1 MQNCYTA
8 LGIPE
13 RIWAVSAIHGDLE
26 KLISIHDQ
34 ILENFDPGQ
43 KIIYLGNYTG
53 FGIESA
59 ACVDEILAFR
69 RLVLSLRGVL
79 PEDFV
84 YLRGNQEEIIHKLF
98 QLPFAPNP
106 LNVYLWMLDNG
117 LSQTLKSYDIE
128 PQDGI
133 EACNRGAVVLTK
145 WIAKVKYKMR
155 CRPGHEIFSTQWVRA
170 AFTDICGQYP
180 MLFVHA
186 GLETNKPLPEQGD
199 RLWWGS
205 DDFERMEHPY
215 LPFQKVVRGYDP
227 AHKGVHLNC
236 ITATLDGGCGFGG
249 TLVCTGFLPDG
260 QIAGVFES
268 A

>member
-1 MQNCYTA
+1 MQNCYKA

-26 KLISIHDQ
+26 KLISVHDQ
-34 ILENFDPGQ
+34 ILEHFEPRQ

-53 FGIESA
+53 YGAQSA
-59 ACVDEILAFR
+59 ACIDEILAFR
-69 RLVLSLRGVL
+69 RLILSLQGVM

-84 YLRGNQEEIIHKLF
+84 YLRGNQEEMLYKLF

-106 LNVYLWMLDNG
+106 LDVYLWMLDNG
-117 LSQTLKSYDIE
+117 LSKTLQSYDIN
-128 PQDGI
+128 PRDGL
-133 EACNRGAVVLTK
+133 EACNRGAVALTK
-145 WIAKVKYKMR
+145 WIAKVKFKMR
-155 CRPGHEIFSTQWVRA
+155 SHAGHEMFSTQWVRA
-170 AFTDICGQYP
+170 AFTDISGNYP

-199 RLWWGS
+199 KLWWGS
-205 DDFERMEHPY
+205 EDFERMEHPY

-227 AHKGVHLNC
+227 AHKGLHLNC

-249 TLVCTGFLPDG
+249 PLVCTGFTASG
-260 QIAGVFES
+260 EVSGIFES